1 MTINNNLKNWRNKQ
15 MNEQMQLFKNP
26 FDDVHVGSA
35 YINQDKTKI
44 YIVTSMFSQYLSGL
58 MIIRRVLNDP
68 NKFTECC
75 YLVKQTARMTY
86 YDAIKEI
93 QQGLVS
99 IDKHEHLTVIND
111 EY

>member
-1 MTINNNLKNWRNKQ
+1 

-35 YINQDKTKI
+35 YINQDKTQI
-44 YIVTSMFSQYLSGL
+44 YFVASMFSQYLSGL
-58 MIIRRVLNDP
+58 MIIRRVLNDS

-75 YLVKQTARMTY
+75 CMIKQTPRISY
-86 YDAIKEI
+86 YEVVQKI
-93 QQGLVS
+93 QQELAI
-99 IDKHEHLTVIND
+99 IDKSQHLTAIDD

>member
-1 MTINNNLKNWRNKQ
+1 

-26 FDDVHVGSA
+26 FDDVHVGST
-35 YINQDKTKI
+35 YINQDKTQI
-44 YIVTSMFSQYLSGL
+44 YFVTSMLSQYLSGL

-75 YLVKQTARMTY
+75 YMIKQTPRMPY
-86 YDAIKEI
+86 SEVVEKI
-93 QQGLVS
+93 QQGLAI
-99 IDKHEHLTVIND
+99 IDKSQHLTEIND